1 MIIFIRKSIK
11 FFTIIFVLLFL
22 FSCGKKS
29 EDTIVVGIFP
39 NFPPF
44 EYLDNGEL
52 VGLDVD
58 IMNLLAKKINKK
70 VIFKQM
76 QSIGIMFALQS
87 NKIDAI
93 ISAMTITEERKK
105 QVDFTEPYFTSKQ
118 VIIVKKNDN
127 SIKNVEDLKIKKIGV
142 QLATT
147 GDLFISNFTKNK
159 VQFNSGAVAVMGLN
173 SGRVDA
179 VVLDKEPAVKLVK
192 NYQNLKILDILA
204 IDESYGIAVNKNNRQ
219 LLSELNKALKEI
231 KNSGE
236 LKIIE
241 EKYFK

>member
-1 MIIFIRKSIK
+1 MKKSIK
-11 FFTIIFVLLFL
+11 FFTVVFSLLLL
-22 FSCGKKS
+22 FSCKETSK
-29 EDTIVVGIFP
+29 DTIVVGIFP

-58 IMNLLAKKINKK
+58 IMNLLATKINKK

-118 VIIVKKNDN
+118 VIIVKKDD
-127 SIKNVEDLKIKKIGV
+127 SGVKSVKDLQTKKIGV

-147 GDLFISNFTKNK
+147 GDLFISNFTNNK
-159 VQFNSGAVAVMGLN
+159 VQFDSGAVAIMGLN
-173 SGRVDA
+173 AGRVDA
-179 VVLDKEPAVKLVK
+179 VVIDKEPAVKLVK

-204 IDESYGIAVNKNNRQ
+204 VDESYGIAVNKNNNQ
-219 LLSELNKALKEI
+219 LLNELNKALEEI
-231 KNSGE
+231 KNNGE
-236 LKIIE
+236 LKRIE
-241 EKYFK
+241 DKYFK